1 MNPST
6 LTQEGPATGHRAL
19 HVALWIAQV
28 LLAAL
33 FLFAGSIKLA
43 KPAMVAE
50 QGHLSL
56 ALVIFIGVS
65 EVAGGLGV
73 LLPALTRVR
82 PALTP
87 LAAVGLAAILVL
99 AICFHLIRGEA
110 SHTPIPLAFLA
121 LAVFVAWGRS
131 VKAPISPRTPPSP

>member
-1 MNPST
+1 MRF
-6 LTQEGPATGHRAL
+6 HRSLADDE
-19 HVALWIAQV
+19 QV
-28 LLAAL
+28 GDLAVGVVL
-33 FLFAGSIKLA
+33 CN
-43 KPAMVAE
+43 E